1 MRGAETNQ
9 HHQKLVALCQHGSVQ
24 LRLLLSAMY
33 YRNFRIGTHKSGSRN
48 GGARSQLKMLNRL
61 DVLTGYIVVCQ
72 TPTAMSSS
80 VRAVAC
86 DMR

>member
-33 YRNFRIGTHKSGSRN
+33 YKNLR
-48 GGARSQLKMLNRL
+48 
-61 DVLTGYIVVCQ
+61 
-72 TPTAMSSS
+72 S
-80 VRAVAC
+80 VRIKVEVA
-86 DMR
+86 MVGQGRG